1 MNYGK
6 REVREKLERTGS
18 YEVRQRNRF
27 LMFLVVLG
35 VGFVVGAA
43 VIAASVAVGAYR
55 QILRDTPP
63 IRSIGDLEP
72 KENDEIPKD
81 LVNAVVAIEDAR
93 FFEHQGVDVKG
104 VFRAIFVGLTKGS
117 LSEGASTIT
126 QQLIKNNVYGGG
138 FETNMGDRIT
148 RKFQEQYLAL
158 QLEQRV
164 DKKTILE
171 YYLNTINFGANSL
184 GVEVAAQRYFGKH
197 VTALNLAECAVI
209 AATTSSPTRYNP
221 ITHPDSNQVRR
232 LIVLDK
238 MLESGFITEEQRNE
252 AASEDV
258 YQRIQATAEAYT
270 GQHAFSYFTDAV
282 FEDVLETLQKELG
295 YTESQAY
302 SVMYNGGLRIYTTEV
317 PSIQNIIDDE
327 VNNDANYFSRGAD
340 GLTNYVLQYSLSSA
354 SALPAAPNTI
364 TTKQRFR
371 TISGTS
377 SDGPIS
383 R

>member
-55 QILRDTPP
+55 QILRDTPA

-72 KENDEIPKD
+72 KENKSIIYASDGSIMQELVVSGSNRINVSYDEIPKD

-164 DKKTILE
+164 NKRPFW
-171 YYLNTINFGANSL
+171 NTI
-184 GVEVAAQRYFGKH
+184 
-197 VTALNLAECAVI
+197 
-209 AATTSSPTRYNP
+209 
-221 ITHPDSNQVRR
+221 
-232 LIVLDK
+232 
-238 MLESGFITEEQRNE
+238 
-252 AASEDV
+252 
-258 YQRIQATAEAYT
+258 
-270 GQHAFSYFTDAV
+270 
-282 FEDVLETLQKELG
+282 
-295 YTESQAY
+295 
-302 SVMYNGGLRIYTTEV
+302 
-317 PSIQNIIDDE
+317 
-327 VNNDANYFSRGAD
+327 
-340 GLTNYVLQYSLSSA
+340 
-354 SALPAAPNTI
+354 
-364 TTKQRFR
+364 
-371 TISGTS
+371 
-377 SDGPIS
+377 
-383 R
+383 